1 MKAMDDQSR
10 IEILVR
16 RPVSTCSAFTL
27 LELLSVIAIMGVLI
41 TLLFPAIA
49 AVKESGRKA
58 TAGAEV
64 HRIATAVMAFKTEY
78 GKLPT
83 LPKLP
88 KDREGMD
95 LAVGDPAVGMKIPNR
110 ELFYTLR
117 AIDAGINADN
127 AVNFRK
133 VVFFEGKNVA
143 DPEHPK
149 DGFVSRTKY
158 GNSADSDCYF
168 DPWGIQYC
176 VVLDYSYDGAL
187 KLAYGDDA
195 PRISAGAFS
204 LGPDRSLG
212 NSGNGKLKDS
222 DDLASWK

>member
-1 MKAMDDQSR
+1 MNSGGINRIPRTVSIRQASGSDGVSDQYTMKATDDQSR

-110 ELFYTLR
+110 ELFYISEPTRLLS
-117 AIDAGINADN
+117 ISY
-127 AVNFRK
+127 AVF
-133 VVFFEGKNVA
+133 
-143 DPEHPK
+143 
-149 DGFVSRTKY
+149 
-158 GNSADSDCYF
+158 C
-168 DPWGIQYC
+168 
-176 VVLDYSYDGAL
+176 L
-187 KLAYGDDA
+187 K
-195 PRISAGAFS
+195 
-204 LGPDRSLG
+204 
-212 NSGNGKLKDS
+212 K
-222 DDLASWK
+222 